1 MPVSLASGCIEMEI
15 VARRGET
22 SYLLETA
29 PGIGRVLDLEQKV
42 LFPEFNIQ
50 SIIARGYWE
59 SYTGSQ
65 DELANLLSQVCIEQ
79 ADGLKT
85 ER

>member
-1 MPVSLASGCIEMEI
+1 MEI
-15 VARRGET
+15 VAKRGET
-22 SYLLETA
+22 SYLLETV
-29 PGIGRVLDLEQKV
+29 PGMGRVLDLEQKV

-50 SIIARGYWE
+50 SILARGYWE
-59 SYTGSQ
+59 PFAGSQ
-65 DELANLLSQVCIEQ
+65 DELSNLLSQVRIEP